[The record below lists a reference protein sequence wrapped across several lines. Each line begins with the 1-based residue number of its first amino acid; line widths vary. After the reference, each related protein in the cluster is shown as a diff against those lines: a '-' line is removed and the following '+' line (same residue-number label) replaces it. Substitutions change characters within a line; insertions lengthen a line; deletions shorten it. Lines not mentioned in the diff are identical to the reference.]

1 MAVTITQALWG
12 TGLDTNGVANV
23 TSTAQSQYNQGTRT
37 FHASREEWDVDPAYG
52 HLKALL
58 IEWNDEKGSHY
69 GICPEGGSFTLP
81 G

>member
-23 TSTAQSQYNQGTRT
+23 TTNAQGQYKKGTRT
-37 FHASREEWDVDPAYG
+37 FHGSREEWGDDPAYG
-52 HLKALL
+52 HLKALV
-58 IEWNDEKGSHY
+58 IEWTDDTGPHY
-69 GICPEGGSFTLP
+69 GMCPEGGSFTLP